1 MASARQR
8 LAVAVG
14 TGVALLSVLASA
26 SGSAADKQ
34 PAAGRT
40 DPHANSPA
48 GVIYQIPLDSGRRDA
63 APAAPAG
70 GTGSGGGGTPSGS
83 TPGAAT
89 GSGDPTP
96 DGGADTTPAPSAGS
110 PAATNAVAPGGGTA
124 EDPSS
129 IHSENGFGSSSHV
142 PGVSDP
148 GVPTLASAQ
157 VSDAGGGSSF
167 GVYALLIAA
176 GGVALMS
183 GVGAAGRLRS

>member
-8 LAVAVG
+8 LAVAVSVS
-14 TGVALLSVLASA
+14 VALASALAPA

-70 GTGSGGGGTPSGS
+70 GTGSGGGDGGTPSGS
-83 TPGAAT
+83 PSDAAT
-89 GSGDPTP
+89 GGGGHETP
-96 DGGADTTPAPSAGS
+96 SPTPAPTTESTAGTIT
-110 PAATNAVAPGGGTA
+110 AAPGGGSA
-124 EDPSS
+124 KDPSS

-157 VSDAGGGSSF
+157 ISDEGGGSSF

-176 GGVALMS
+176 GAVALMS